1 MVEQQ
6 RYMRL
11 QHLLQKSSIYS
22 KFLLQ
27 RMESQIEEKKK
38 NEKKS
43 ERRKKIVQE
52 EGQQANTEKV
62 LTSLDKFCY
71 VIVKHCTNSLVHLCN
86 CCLCVCLL
94 IVCCCKCSNGTRG
107 VLTLSNVN
115 KVRKR

>member
-27 RMESQIEEKKK
+27 RMESQIEEKK

-52 EGQQANTEKV
+52 EGQQANMEKKVQV
-62 LTSLDKFCY
+62 LLCDCEALYKQLSP
-71 VIVKHCTNSLVHLCN
+71 LV
-86 CCLCVCLL
+86 
-94 IVCCCKCSNGTRG
+94 
-107 VLTLSNVN
+107 
-115 KVRKR
+115 

>member
-52 EGQQANTEKV
+52 EGQQADMEKKV
-62 LTSLDKFCY
+62 LNKLRQVLLCDCEALYKQLSP
-71 VIVKHCTNSLVHLCN
+71 LV
-86 CCLCVCLL
+86 
-94 IVCCCKCSNGTRG
+94 
-107 VLTLSNVN
+107 
-115 KVRKR
+115 

>member
-27 RMESQIEEKKK
+27 RMESQIEEKK

-52 EGQQANTEKV
+52 EGQQANMEK
-62 LTSLDKFCY
+62 
-71 VIVKHCTNSLVHLCN
+71 
-86 CCLCVCLL
+86 
-94 IVCCCKCSNGTRG
+94 
-107 VLTLSNVN
+107 
-115 KVRKR
+115 KVRFAMWLWSIVQTA

>member
-27 RMESQIEEKKK
+27 RMESQIEEKK

-52 EGQQANTEKV
+52 EGQQANMEK
-62 LTSLDKFCY
+62 
-71 VIVKHCTNSLVHLCN
+71 
-86 CCLCVCLL
+86 
-94 IVCCCKCSNGTRG
+94 
-107 VLTLSNVN
+107 
-115 KVRKR
+115 KVRFAM